1 MQAALRMVA
10 DEMKDEAVFVE
21 LRTDHANRDDEEEY
35 KRRPSYASS

>member
-1 MQAALRMVA
+1 MQAAPRIVA

-35 KRRPSYASS
+35 KRRSSYSAS